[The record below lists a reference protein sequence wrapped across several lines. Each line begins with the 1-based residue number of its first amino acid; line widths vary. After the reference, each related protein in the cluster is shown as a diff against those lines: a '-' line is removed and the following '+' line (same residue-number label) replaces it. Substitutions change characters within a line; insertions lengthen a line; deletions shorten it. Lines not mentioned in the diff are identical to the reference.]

1 MIHQT
6 KRQLPLRRAMQLVAS
21 GQQRPQ
27 RKTGR
32 HLLAQHCLRHRR
44 GQEGH
49 RDLLHRQPAQQ
60 ILRHQPRGLIRNVNA
75 RAAQQVRPQL
85 PHRRVKRRGRN
96 QRRAIRRRHLI
107 GAPMPFAQVDRATM
121 LDGHT
126 ARLARGTARV
136 DHVSQIVRRNRNQL
150 PWRFRHRLI
159 QGDEPGRQSGKAGL
173 KTRRREDHRRLRVA
187 QHKRNSFRRPIRID
201 GHVSSTSFQHREQ
214 TRHQFNGT
222 SGTHRDQRA

>member
-1 MIHQT
+1 
-6 KRQLPLRRAMQLVAS
+6 MQLVAS

-27 RKTGR
+27 RETGR
-32 HLLAQHCLRHRR
+32 HLLAQHRFRHRR
-44 GQEGH
+44 GQEGY
-49 RDLLHRQPAQQ
+49 RDLLRRQPAQQ

-85 PHRRVKRRGRN
+85 PHRRVKRRRSDQG
-96 QRRAIRRRHLI
+96 RAIRRRHLV
-107 GAPMPFAQVDRATM
+107 GAPMPFAQVHHAAV
-121 LDGHT
+121 LDGHAT
-126 ARLARGTARV
+126 RLACGAAGV
-136 DHVSQIVRRNRNQL
+136 DHISQIVRRNRNQL

-173 KTRRREDHRRLRVA
+173 KTRRREDHRRLSVA

-201 GHVSSTSFQHREQ
+201 GHVGSTSFQHREQ

-222 SGTHRDQRA
+222 SGTHRDKRT